1 MTTIWAF
8 DCMEHNHDI
17 YRGHN
22 CMKTIYESLS
32 ECKMMILNFKNKK
45 KKDTIDKGRV

>member
-8 DCMEHNHDI
+8 DVMEHNHDV
-17 YRGHN
+17 YRGQN
-22 CMKTIYESLS
+22 CMKAVYESLS
-32 ECKMMILNFKNKK
+32 ETKMMILNFKIKK